1 MVHSTTYC
9 RTAYHNPFAH
19 TDPRNLRS
27 DLEGNSSVSFNSFDI
42 ACSGGSVWIP
52 KLTTGLSSSSRTITA
67 SPEIPSER
75 GGGHSS
81 SSKAKKMGLT
91 DHVEGY
97 DVEHKRIEPDDMLAM
112 MRVLMEARPRLI
124 KGMDGLAGKSRSRAL
139 PRSARSPASHSSS

>member
-1 MVHSTTYC
+1 MVHSTTYY

-75 GGGHSS
+75 GGGHP
-81 SSKAKKMGLT
+81 AHRRQTNGAYRPCGGVRRRT
-91 DHVEGY
+91 REDRAGRHAG
-97 DVEHKRIEPDDMLAM
+97 DDAG
-112 MRVLMEARPRLI
+112 I
-124 KGMDGLAGKSRSRAL
+124 DGSETSVDQGDGRAGR
-139 PRSARSPASHSSS
+139 

>member
-1 MVHSTTYC
+1 VHSTTYY

-81 SSKAKKMGLT
+81 SSKAKKNGAYRPCGGVRRRT
-91 DHVEGY
+91 QADRAGRHVGN
-97 DVEHKRIEPDDMLAM
+97 DAGV
-112 MRVLMEARPRLI
+112 
-124 KGMDGLAGKSRSRAL
+124 DGSETSVDQGDGRAGR
-139 PRSARSPASHSSS
+139 